1 MIARPLR
8 SVALALSVVLVSCRD
23 AASAVVPRTALG
35 EFAKEWLFAH
45 NQGDGHAMV
54 HYTLGNRGAAGMSGA
69 QVDSTV
75 YDGVRFAKAVGP
87 LTPTA
92 LVESSDSSLTIQ
104 LRTEKG
110 DAWTAR
116 FTPAVQPSAV
126 RVRVAVSPSSP
137 AK

>member
-1 MIARPLR
+1 MASAHLR
-8 SVALALSVVLVSCRD
+8 TLVLTMSVVTASCRD

-35 EFAKEWLFAH
+35 TVAKEWLFAH

-54 HYTLGNRGAAGMSGA
+54 HYTLGNRGAARMSGA
-69 QVDSTV
+69 QVDSIV

-92 LVESSDSSLTIQ
+92 LVESSDSSLTIE
-104 LRTEKG
+104 LRSENG

-116 FTPAVQPSAV
+116 FAPAPQPSNV

-137 AK
+137 PR